1 MEREKDPS
9 EDLGGNPLQTVG
21 RQAADALRGYGYT
34 DFAQEYERALH
45 RAALDPREMLAH
57 SRIANTTLKELNEL
71 SEQKLVGTPMGKHP
85 ALVRNVELQ
94 EKLDTALQKQQE
106 LSLGKPKSIENLS
119 FPAKMYL
126 EENSKPLEQS
136 AQEVAN
142 YLDEKRNYSHAAE
155 GKTQLQSQLDIQ
167 LQSYRSLPTSYNME
181 RLETYTREGITVMR
195 EDYNQARDA
204 LQKEN
209 EDYVRERMYL
219 SPEGKTSI
227 LREVDKGEF
236 MMPNQV
242 KGKYVESHADY
253 AQQQLDQYAKT
264 KEQIFSIDQERSE
277 GPSWKQALS
286 SPALGKHELESPDS
300 SLDKSDTWK
309 TTLEKDYSH
318 LSPEQQDR
326 YADLQSKTVPG
337 EPSKDQE
344 MEL

>member
-21 RQAADALRGYGYT
+21 RQAADALRGYGYP

-71 SEQKLVGTPMGKHP
+71 SEEKLGKHP
-85 ALVRNVELQ
+85 ALERNVELQ

-106 LSLGKPKSIENLS
+106 LSVEKPKSIQDLS

-142 YLDEKRNYSHAAE
+142 YLDEKRAYSHAAE

-181 RLETYTREGITVMR
+181 RLETYTREGIAVMR

-219 SPEGKTSI
+219 SPEGKASI
-227 LREVDKGEF
+227 LREVEKGEF

-242 KGKYVESHADY
+242 KGKYVESQTDH

-264 KEQIFSIDQERSE
+264 KEQIFSIDQERAQ
-277 GPSWKQALS
+277 GPSWKQALT
-286 SPALGKHELESPDS
+286 SPA
-300 SLDKSDTWK
+300 LDKSDLEPDKADSWK
-309 TTLEKDYSH
+309 TTLQKDYSH
-318 LSPEQQDR
+318 LSTEQQER
-326 YADLQSKTVPG
+326 FADLHSKIVSV
-337 EPSKDQE
+337 EPSKDRE
-344 MEL
+344 IEL

>member
-9 EDLGGNPLQTVG
+9 EDLQTVG
-21 RQAADALRGYGYT
+21 RQAADALRGYGYN

-45 RAALDPREMLAH
+45 RSALDPREMLTH

-71 SEQKLVGTPMGKHP
+71 SEQKLGKHP
-85 ALVRNVELQ
+85 ALERNVELQ

-106 LSLGKPKSIENLS
+106 LSMEKPKSIQDLS

-142 YLDEKRNYSHAAE
+142 YLDEKRAYSHAAE
-155 GKTQLQSQLDIQ
+155 GKTMLQSQLDIQ

-195 EDYNQARDA
+195 NDFEQAKTS

-219 SPEGKTSI
+219 SPEGKASI
-227 LREVDKGEF
+227 LREVEKGEF

-242 KGKYVESHADY
+242 KGKYVESQTDH
-253 AQQQLDQYAKT
+253 AQQQLEQYTKT
-264 KEQIFSIDQERSE
+264 KEQIFSIDQERAQ
-277 GPSWKQALS
+277 GPNWKQDLS
-286 SPALGKHELESPDS
+286 SPAVKDKSELGKADAW
-300 SLDKSDTWK
+300 KS
-309 TTLEKDYSH
+309 TLEKDYSH
-318 LSPEQQDR
+318 LSAEQQER
-326 YADLQSKTVPG
+326 YADLQNRIVPAA
-337 EPSKDQE
+337 PSKDQE

>member
-1 MEREKDPS
+1 MERERTNDQS
-9 EDLGGNPLQTVG
+9 EDLQFAG
-21 RQAADALRGYGYT
+21 RQAADALRGYGYN

-71 SEQKLVGTPMGKHP
+71 SEQKLGKHP
-85 ALVRNVELQ
+85 ALERNVELQ

-106 LSLGKPKSIENLS
+106 LSVEKPKSIQDLS

-142 YLDEKRNYSHAAE
+142 YLDEKRAYSHAAK
-155 GKTQLQSQLDIQ
+155 GKTMLQSQLDVQ

-219 SPEGKTSI
+219 SPEGKASI
-227 LREVDKGEF
+227 LREVEKGEF

-242 KGKYVESHADY
+242 KGKYVESQTDH

-264 KEQIFSIDQERSE
+264 KEQIFSIDQERNE

-286 SPALGKHELESPDS
+286 SSAVEKDEPQM
-300 SLDKSDTWK
+300 DKANAWK

-318 LSPEQQDR
+318 LSTEQQER
-326 YADLQSKTVPG
+326 YAGLQSRIVPAA
-337 EPSKDQE
+337 PSKDQE